1 MIIRKAWIYFP
12 AILFLAGLA
21 HADVWKQIHPGGT
34 IPTARS
40 GHTMVEINNKIY
52 LYGGESADSSA
63 LVTGNSML
71 LNDISIFDLNSLVWT
86 PEEPANNP
94 PPPRKNHS
102 AVALG
107 EKMYILFGEGAQGGL
122 LQDIWVY
129 DPLSKEWQEQVVN
142 SVSKPAARTGHS
154 TVVMYGQIFTYG
166 GKTATGVANDLWSFD
181 LRSKTWVQRENGGI
195 PVYGHKAIAD
205 TGTKMYV
212 HGGSDADETMLDDLL
227 SYDLN
232 TQKWENIAV
241 QGEIPSPR
249 AFHVSTFENNK
260 IKISGG
266 RGYDTSGSLTDLGD
280 TWEFDTVA
288 VKWTPKAK
296 VSPHSFSSAVVIP
309 KPSLQAEGEE
319 SKIFMFVGQRNGEF
333 LNESWLYYPNKSACM
348 AESITASPKRLTLRK
363 GSNGNVAI
371 MVKGRGDCLV
381 EGVMVTAKIKG
392 KGKQL
397 VGVSPDSQETDAN
410 GQAVFTINA
419 KDKKGTAVL
428 KFKASGL
435 NKVATV
441 QAKVR

>member
-1 MIIRKAWIYFP
+1 MIIRKTWIYFL

-21 HADVWKQIHPGGT
+21 HADVWKQIQPGGT

-40 GHTMVEINNKIY
+40 GHTMVEISNKIY
-52 LYGGESADSSA
+52 LYGGESADTST

-71 LNDISIFDLNSLVWT
+71 LNDTTVFDPELTVWS

-94 PPPRKNHS
+94 PPARKNHS

-107 EKMYILFGEGAQGGL
+107 EKMYILYGEGAQGGL

-181 LRSKTWVQRENGGI
+181 LRSKTWVQKENGGI

-212 HGGSDADETMLDDLL
+212 HGGMSEDQSMLPDLL

-232 TQKWENIAV
+232 TQKWENIAI
-241 QGEIPSPR
+241 QGDIPSSR
-249 AFHVSTFENNK
+249 ASHVAVFDANK

-266 RGYDTSGSLTDLGD
+266 RGSLADLDD
-280 TWEFDTVA
+280 TWEFDTIA

-296 VSPHSFSSAVVIP
+296 VSPHSFSFAVVIP
-309 KPSLQAEGEE
+309 KPSLRAEGEE
-319 SKIFMFVGQRNGEF
+319 SKIFMFVGQRNGQF
-333 LNESWLYYPNKSACM
+333 LNESWLYYPNESACM
-348 AESITASPKRLTLRK
+348 AKAITASPKKLTLRK
-363 GSNGNVAI
+363 GNNDNVTI
-371 MVKGRGDCLV
+371 TVKGRDDCLV

-397 VGVSPDSQETDAN
+397 VGVSPGSQETDAN

-419 KDKKGTAVL
+419 KDKKGVTAL

-435 NKVATV
+435 NEVATV
-441 QAKVR
+441 QVKVR